1 MRFRLL
7 PRGTLNMTALSWLQ
21 FMAGIH
27 AEGVAWSDCKVDNM
41 MVRSL
46 ELTEDKTCLKH
57 GVTFLDFGGATSTQ
71 DGELTAEPGLAVQQL
86 SACACLSAS
95 SRDAHLLTSH
105 GQAWWAPGLIM
116 QELP

>member
-1 MRFRLL
+1 MKFRVSA
-7 PRGTLNMTALSWLQ
+7 PVTVSKTALPWLQ

-27 AEGVAWSDCKVDNM
+27 AEGVAWTDCKAANM

-71 DGELTAEPGLAVQQL
+71 DGELICWPRLA
-86 SACACLSAS
+86 AS
-95 SRDAHLLTSH
+95 SWLHVPA
-105 GQAWWAPGLIM
+105 
-116 QELP
+116 